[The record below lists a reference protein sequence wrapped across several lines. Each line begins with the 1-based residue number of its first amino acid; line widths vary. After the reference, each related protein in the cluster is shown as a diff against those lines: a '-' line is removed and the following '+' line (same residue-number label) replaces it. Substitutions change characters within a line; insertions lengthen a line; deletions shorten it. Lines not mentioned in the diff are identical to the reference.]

1 MSEKEIAIALF
12 EFTTYV
18 IDRFD
23 TDDQSGKN
31 QLFVKGV
38 FGGASCGSLVEYAK
52 KCRSAAQSFL
62 TADEIYSIKTR

>member
-1 MSEKEIAIALF
+1 MAIALF

-23 TDDQSGKN
+23 TDDPSART
-31 QLFVKGV
+31 QLLVRGV

-52 KCRSAAQSFL
+52 TCRLAAQKHL
-62 TADEIYSIKTR
+62 TTDEINSIKKRI